1 MAPLSCRGLLVGI
14 VAVMPSLAAA
24 YANTSSSYN
33 VDALR
38 AQFALMDDR
47 PKDCPPW

>member
-1 MAPLSCRGLLVGI
+1 MAPLSCRGLLVGL
-14 VAVMPSLAAA
+14 VALLPSLTAA
-24 YANTSSSYN
+24 YANSSYN
-33 VDALR
+33 VDAMR